1 MDHLTQTEL
10 QSLEEQ
16 LLERKQDL
24 ERRLEDNDHFGIE
37 ASLRDE
43 TGELSTNDNHP
54 ADVATEMFE
63 RSKDLSLLEH
73 AEMELTRV
81 NEALLRMQEGSYGI
95 CETCGAAIDP
105 ERLKAIPE
113 TCYCREHSPQQF
125 VSARRPVEE
134 ELLYPP
140 FGRTSFDER
149 DDETEF
155 DGEDAWQIVESY
167 GSSTSPAYAED
178 NEVDDYNDLEIE
190 ASGELDGFTEA
201 FESFVAT
208 DIYGSNPVFY
218 RNGVYRK
225 HMKETKHLAT
235 EDSLGKGSN
244 IY

>member
-1 MDHLTQTEL
+1 MDHLTHNEL
-10 QSLEEQ
+10 QQLEEQ
-16 LLERKQDL
+16 LLDRKQEL
-24 ERRLEDNDHFGIE
+24 EYELGDNNHFGIE
-37 ASLRDE
+37 ASLRDT

-54 ADVATEMFE
+54 ADVASEMFE

-73 AEMELTRV
+73 AEMSLTRI
-81 NEALLRMQEGSYGI
+81 NEALVRMQEGTYGI
-95 CETCGAAIDP
+95 CETCGASIDV
-105 ERLKAIPE
+105 ERLKALPE
-113 TCYCREHSPQQF
+113 TIYCREHSPQQHI
-125 VSARRPVEE
+125 ATDRPVEE
-134 ELLYPP
+134 QFLYPP

-167 GSSTSPAYAED
+167 GTSTSPAYAED
-178 NEVDDYNDLEIE
+178 NEVDSYNDLEIE

-208 DIYGSNPVFY
+208 DIYGRNTCFF

-225 HMKETKHLAT
+225 HMKETKHLSS
-235 EDSLGKGSN
+235 EDSLGTGSN

>member
-10 QSLEEQ
+10 QNLEDK
-16 LLERKQDL
+16 LLERKQEL
-24 ERRLEDNDHFGIE
+24 ERELEGNDHFGIE
-37 ASLRDE
+37 ASLRDK

-54 ADVATEMFE
+54 ADVGTEMFE

-73 AEMELTRV
+73 AEMNLTRV
-81 NEALLRMQEGSYGI
+81 NDALVRMQEGSYGI
-95 CETCGAAIDP
+95 CETCGAPIDV
-105 ERLKAIPE
+105 ERLNALPE
-113 TCYCREHSPQQF
+113 TAHCREHSPQQS

-155 DGEDAWQIVESY
+155 DGEDAWQILESY
-167 GSSTSPAYAED
+167 GTSTSPAFAEE

-190 ASGELDGFTEA
+190 ASSELDGFTEE

-208 DIYGSNPVFY
+208 DIYGENKCFF
-218 RNGVYRK
+218 RNGAYRK
-225 HMKETKHLAT
+225 HMKATKHLAS
-235 EDSLGKGSN
+235 EDSLGTGSN
-244 IY
+244 EY